1 MSTNHFQ
8 GYALFKLFIY
18 IPDEA
23 TLLKYSPKDGVE
35 EAQSVT
41 VSAVQSVSFAGKLIV
56 DSQRT
61 AFAGKKSL
69 ASFQTKALEAV

>member
-23 TLLKYSPKDGVE
+23 TLLKYSPKDGIE
-35 EAQSVT
+35 PSFSTEAQSVT
-41 VSAVQSVSFAGKLIV
+41 VSAISLIC
-56 DSQRT
+56 RGT
-61 AFAGKKSL
+61 NC
-69 ASFQTKALEAV
+69 